1 MADTAR
7 PRPRAVLLGVQL
19 QSVEDAQFESTLH
32 ELARLAKTLGMQVVG
47 RVTQKRARLEPGAV
61 VGEGKLKELADWTGG
76 SGRVPVGPPPRA
88 QRREKE
94 DDEAEEEREAD
105 AEAGDGGSAGKDAA
119 PRASVV
125 LVDHDLTP
133 SQARNL
139 ERATG
144 AEVLD
149 RSAVILAIFQRH
161 ARSREAR
168 LQVEIAR
175 LNYIAPRL
183 RETGGGRDREGGGI
197 GGRGAGESA
206 SELDRRKVRDRI
218 AELREELASI
228 ERESGTRRKRRGD
241 QNTVALV
248 GYTNAGKSSWMRAL
262 TGSGVLV
269 EDKLFATLD
278 TTVRALQPEG
288 PMRVLVS
295 DTVGFISNLPHDL
308 VASFRSTL
316 DEARDCDLLVH
327 VVDAADPAF
336 PAQIE
341 VTREVLDSI
350 GATESPRWML
360 LNKADRIDAATRE
373 RLAAEWPDALL
384 ASAKEPADVAA
395 LRERL
400 VAFFERD
407 LEQAVLVVPYTQ
419 QRLVADAHAHGRV
432 VSESHDETGTRLVLR
447 ATPAVWARLRT
458 ALGVAPAS
466 APKQESESAP
476 KPASASR
483 AASPQ
488 KATAAKKAS
497 AAKKT
502 SAAKKKASGK
512 KPAAAG
518 RRSKR

>member
-1 MADTAR
+1 MEETAR
-7 PRPRAVLLGVQL
+7 GRPRAVLLGVQL
-19 QSVEDAQFESTLH
+19 GDVEDAQFESSLH
-32 ELARLAKTLGMQVVG
+32 ELARLGKTLGMEVVG
-47 RVTQKRARLEPGAV
+47 RVTQKRPRLEPGVV
-61 VGEGKLKELADWTGG
+61 VGEGKLKELAGWTGG
-76 SGRVPVGPPPRA
+76 SGRVHVGPPPRT
-88 QRREKE
+88 QRKDAKDE
-94 DDEAEEEREAD
+94 DVEEEDQEED
-105 AEAGDGGSAGKDAA
+105 ALGSSRSDDPKAKI
-119 PRASVV
+119 V
-125 LVDHDLTP
+125 LVDHDLSP

-144 AEVLD
+144 GEVLD

-183 RETGGGRDREGGGI
+183 REMGGGRDREGGGI

-218 AELREELASI
+218 AELRQELAAI
-228 ERESGTRRKRRGD
+228 ERESGTRRKRRES

-288 PMRVLVS
+288 ATRVLVS

-316 DEARDCDLLVH
+316 DEARDSDLLVQL
-327 VVDAADPAF
+327 VDASDAAY

-350 GATESPRWML
+350 GAEGPRWML
-360 LNKADRIDAATRE
+360 LNKADRLDAATRE
-373 RLAAEWPDALL
+373 LLAQEYPDALL
-384 ASAKEPADVAA
+384 GSVKEPADVAL

-400 VAFFERD
+400 VSFFERNLEED
-407 LEQAVLVVPYTQ
+407 LLVVPYTQ
-419 QRLVADAHAHGRV
+419 QKWVAEAHAHGRV
-432 VSESHDETGTRLVLR
+432 ISESHDENGTRLVLR
-447 ATPAVWARLRT
+447 ATPQVWARLRAGLGQKT
-458 ALGVAPAS
+458 AEKTEPEPPRAVPAPAPKKAAAPKKKS
-466 APKQESESAP
+466 APKK
-476 KPASASR
+476 KPAASKKK
-483 AASPQ
+483 P
-488 KATAAKKAS
+488 AAKKAG
-497 AAKKT
+497 AKKK
-502 SAAKKKASGK
+502 AAKKKVTA
-512 KPAAAG
+512 
-518 RRSKR
+518 RRKS